1 MTRHRW
7 HLVRIVR
14 SGSVVLPS
22 VLAFVSTL
30 WVVPVSVPPHAR
42 PVHFP
47 LTVTPQFEPPLP
59 PPRPSPRTDSPS
71 TYSPCSIRSSTDE
84 SVSTTAGLVPPY
96 QGEEH
101 PEHRAVSLWPDRV
114 PAVIPYPCR
123 PLAPFQS
130 RSLDPPGQVEDACSS
145 GAPTTAMRG
154 NCHPRQRECASWPP
168 CTWCLHLAPR
178 SVTVQ
183 GSPLPSVWWSTQLG
197 SRRGTASRSPL
208 LLRWSTH
215 RTPTS
220 RRSLPATRASH
231 HTSPAERLSGLS
243 WCVRMAALLQHPNPE
258 GT

>member
-1 MTRHRW
+1 MTRSRW
-7 HLVRIVR
+7 LLIRIVR

-30 WVVPVSVPPHAR
+30 WVVPVSVPPPAR

-47 LTVTPQFEPPLP
+47 LTVTSQFEPALP

-71 TYSPCSIRSSTDE
+71 AYPPYSIRSSADE

-130 RSLDPPGQVEDACSS
+130 RSLDPPGQVEDASSS

-243 WCVRMAALLQHPNPE
+243 WCVRMAALLQHPNPV